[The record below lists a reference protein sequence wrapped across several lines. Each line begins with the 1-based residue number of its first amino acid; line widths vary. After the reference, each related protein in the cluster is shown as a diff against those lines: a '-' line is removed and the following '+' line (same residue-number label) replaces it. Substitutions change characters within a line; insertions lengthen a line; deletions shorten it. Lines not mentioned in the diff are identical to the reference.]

1 MWYALNLQI
10 DRLFQVDNRN
20 FIWLPAF
27 RMLGSFLFLLHLLAL
42 FPEIET
48 FWGANALVYPEI
60 LSAKTSGIV
69 PTLWD
74 IHQFLEHHV
83 TLSFGTLVRICYYAH
98 ILSLVLLCLGL
109 FTRLAAFCA
118 LCLHLIWFF
127 SIEVMM
133 YGADFMTT
141 ICLFY
146 MVVFPVGQ
154 HYSLDAFH
162 RGNWTGNPVHQAFN
176 LTLLQAHFG
185 MAYFFSGLAKALGP
199 TWWNGEAVWK
209 ALQTNSYA
217 DFTDPGLWADFP
229 VVLQVAGIATVVIEL
244 TFPAGIAFSKT
255 RLFFLVGIVLFHLS
269 IGFLLGL
276 YFFSAIM
283 ILINLCAY
291 WFPYLSEMREAGKS
305 YAQ

>member
-1 MWYALNLQI
+1 
-10 DRLFQVDNRN
+10 
-20 FIWLPAF
+20 
-27 RMLGSFLFLLHLLAL
+27 
-42 FPEIET
+42 
-48 FWGANALVYPEI
+48 
-60 LSAKTSGIV
+60 
-69 PTLWD
+69 
-74 IHQFLEHHV
+74 
-83 TLSFGTLVRICYYAH
+83 
-98 ILSLVLLCLGL
+98 
-109 FTRLAAFCA
+109 
-118 LCLHLIWFF
+118 
-127 SIEVMM
+127 
-133 YGADFMTT
+133 
-141 ICLFY
+141 
-146 MVVFPVGQ
+146 
-154 HYSLDAFH
+154 
-162 RGNWTGNPVHQAFN
+162 VHQAFN

-244 TFPAGIAFSKT
+244 AFPAGIAFSKT

-305 YAQ
+305 FVQ